1 MQENEEKIKDVQ
13 LAEELSKRYLSY
25 AMSTI
30 VSRSLPDIRDGLKPV
45 HRRLLYA
52 MRQLHLDPKSGF
64 KKCARVVGDVIGKY
78 HPHGDSAV
86 YGAMVRLA
94 QDFSVRYP
102 LVDGQGNFGNIDGD
116 GAAAMRYT
124 EARLTEFAIAM
135 MEGLNDNAVDFME
148 TYDGEESEPIVM
160 PSMVP
165 NLLCNGSAG
174 IAVGMATNIPPH
186 NLSEVCDALLY
197 LIENPE
203 CEIEPLVRKIK
214 GPDFPT
220 GGYIIDKFE
229 NILDAYRQGKGVFR
243 IRAKWEKEDLGHG
256 QYQIVITEIPY
267 MVPKAKLVEKIAS
280 LLLEKKIPLLS
291 DIRDESSHD
300 IRIVLEPKSRLV
312 DAGLLMEHLFKQTDL
327 ESRFNLNM
335 NVLDSDG
342 VPRVMSIKEVLREF
356 LNHRHTVL
364 IRRTNYRLEK
374 INYRLEILSGYLIA
388 YLNLDRIIQI
398 IREEDDPKAVMMK
411 EFKLTDNQSEA
422 ILNMKL
428 RSLRKLE
435 ESQIREEYDELSEE
449 KAGLEE
455 LLGDEGKRWLAIA
468 AEIRQMKEKFGKKTA
483 LGRRRTEFSEVAE
496 EIEVPLEALIEK
508 EPITVILSQKG
519 WIRSLKG
526 HVSLTDEFKFKDD
539 DALQIALHAQTTDK
553 LVIMDSS
560 GKFFNVAANEI
571 PSGRGFGQPLRLM
584 IDVANNDEV
593 VSMFVFE
600 PKASYLIASKRGYG
614 FIIDE
619 NHIIAQTRNGRKIM
633 NVSEGDAAMFCLK
646 VTGDMV
652 AIVGDNRK
660 LLVFKSEEIPT
671 LARGRGV
678 GLQKYKDGGL
688 SDIQFFNEADGFS
701 FNRSGGVS
709 TEKELLTWLGHR
721 AQVGKLVPF
730 GFPKNNKF
738 FNQNNEQ

>member
-30 VSRSLPDIRDGLKPV
+30 VSRSLPDVRDGLKPV

-86 YGAMVRLA
+86 YGAMVRRA

-148 TYDGEESEPIVM
+148 TYDGEESEPVVM

-571 PSGRGFGQPLRLM
+571 PNGRGFGQPLRLM

-738 FNQNNEQ
+738 FNQNNE

>member
-1 MQENEEKIKDVQ
+1 
-13 LAEELSKRYLSY
+13 
-25 AMSTI
+25 MSTI
-30 VSRSLPDIRDGLKPV
+30 VSRSLPDVRDGLKPV

-148 TYDGEESEPIVM
+148 TYDGEESEPVVM

-571 PSGRGFGQPLRLM
+571 PNGRGFGQPLRLM

-671 LARGRGV
+671 LARAAAWGCKSTKTEDCRT
-678 GLQKYKDGGL
+678 
-688 SDIQFFNEADGFS
+688 FS
-701 FNRSGGVS
+701 SSTKRTVS
-709 TEKELLTWLGHR
+709 VLT
-721 AQVGKLVPF
+721 VPAASARK
-730 GFPKNNKF
+730 KNF
-738 FNQNNEQ
+738 

>member
-1 MQENEEKIKDVQ
+1 MLEQDRIIKINIEEEMK
-13 LAEELSKRYLSY
+13 SSY
-25 AMSTI
+25 IDYSMSVI
-30 VSRSLPDIRDGLKPV
+30 VSRALPDVRDGFKPV
-45 HRRLLYA
+45 HRRILFGMMGLGNTSDKPYK
-52 MRQLHLDPKSGF
+52 KS
-64 KKCARVVGDVIGKY
+64 ARVVGEVLGKY
-78 HPHGDSAV
+78 HPHGDSSV
-86 YGAMVRLA
+86 YGALVRMA
-94 QDFSVRYP
+94 QPWAMRYM
-102 LVDGQGNFGNIDGD
+102 LVDGQGNYGSVDGD
-116 GAAAMRYT
+116 SAAAMRYT

-148 TYDGEESEPIVM
+148 TYDGEESEPVVM